1 MTDLHTPQ
9 NAANARALVLLDR
22 DGCLITEE
30 DYLGEPERVRLESR
44 AARAVALLEEQ
55 NIARV
60 LTTNQAGV
68 GKGLFTEEQMHAVNA
83 RMEELLAAEG
93 AHLNGVYSCTHHPE
107 ATDPAHRT
115 ELHRRKPSP
124 GMAEDAV
131 RDLGLDGKP
140 IYAIGDRESDVE
152 LGENAGGKGILVRT
166 GYGRK
171 AEISMRAAKKHCPVA
186 SDVYEAVRLV
196 LADLIKAE
204 CPQDPAMKS
213 KFKTLGQLH
222 DIVATAKRA
231 KRRVVLANGCFDLLH
246 GGHVSFLEASRAAGD
261 LLILA
266 VNSNASIRRLK
277 GAQRPLLRE
286 SERLQ
291 LLAGLQC
298 VDYLT
303 VFYTDAADE
312 VLEEIHP
319 DIHAKGTDYTSD
331 RVPERQTAI
340 RLGIE
345 TYIAGAPKENSTRDI
360 IDVVVERAKAGSL

>member
-1 MTDLHTPQ
+1 
-9 NAANARALVLLDR
+9 
-22 DGCLITEE
+22 
-30 DYLGEPERVRLESR
+30 
-44 AARAVALLEEQ
+44 
-55 NIARV
+55 
-60 LTTNQAGV
+60 
-68 GKGLFTEEQMHAVNA
+68 
-83 RMEELLAAEG
+83 
-93 AHLNGVYSCTHHPE
+93 
-107 ATDPAHRT
+107 
-115 ELHRRKPSP
+115 
-124 GMAEDAV
+124 
-131 RDLGLDGKP
+131 
-140 IYAIGDRESDVE
+140 VE
-152 LGENAGGKGILVRT
+152 LGQNAGGKGILVRT

-171 AEISMRAAKKHCPVA
+171 AEISMRAAKKYCAVA

-204 CPQDPAMKS
+204 CPNDPAMAS

-261 LLILA
+261 LLVLA

-291 LLAGLQC
+291 LLAGLEC

-360 IDVVVERAKAGSL
+360 IEVVVERAKAGAL